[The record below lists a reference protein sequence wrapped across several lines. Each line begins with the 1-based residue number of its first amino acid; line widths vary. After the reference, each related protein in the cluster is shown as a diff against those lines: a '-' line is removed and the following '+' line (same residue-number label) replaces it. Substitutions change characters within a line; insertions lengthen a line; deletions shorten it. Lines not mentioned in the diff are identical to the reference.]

1 MIDKIINDCLSMNI
15 NVDQES
21 FTRLNSGLSN
31 IVYLIESSNKVD
43 KYIVKIFT
51 KSKYINRNYEN
62 NVMYILNKKK
72 ICPKIIIDNEDYRLE
87 EFIDGNTVNLKNMK
101 IKSYSKILINIAK
114 KMFNVHNIKIH
125 NFNFGYKENNIFL
138 KIETFFD
145 ILFNYENYSKLNIYV
160 DELRSRLE
168 KDKEKLNVRKTKGTS
183 NEINYYNMGADYI
196 VSNSLIHADL
206 LGDNILCTYE
216 NDIKFI
222 DYEYCCVFSRGY
234 DIGNFFNEFKGMDL
248 ESSYPDYDV
257 RKLFYY
263 SYFNTVNIYLPDQEK
278 FNIFIKGVDDIIL
291 IYSKISDLF
300 WSLWS
305 FVKYIENNDNDFDYL
320 DYALKRLKS
329 YNESN

>member
-15 NVDQES
+15 NINQDS

-31 IVYLIESSNKVD
+31 TVYLLESSNKVD

-51 KSKYINRNYEN
+51 KSKYINRIYEN
-62 NVMYILNKKK
+62 NVMHILNRRK
-72 ICPKIIIDNEDYRLE
+72 ISPKIIIDNEDYRLE
-87 EFIDGNTVNLKNMK
+87 EFIDGNTVDLKNMK
-101 IKSYSKILINIAK
+101 IKSYSKILINIGK
-114 KMFNVHNIKIH
+114 KMFNVHNVKIH

-160 DELRSRLE
+160 DVLKSRLQ
-168 KDKEKLNVRKTKGTS
+168 KDKEKLNVRKTNGTCD
-183 NEINYYNMGADYI
+183 EIYYYNMGADYI
-196 VSNSLIHADL
+196 VSNSLVHADL
-206 LGDNILCTYE
+206 LGDNILCTYDS
-216 NDIKFI
+216 DIKFI
-222 DYEYCCVFSRGY
+222 DYEYCCIFSRGY
-234 DIGNFFNEFKGMDL
+234 DIANFFNEFKGMDI
-248 ESSYPDYDV
+248 ESSYPNYDV

-263 SYFNTVNIYLPDQEK
+263 SYFNTVNIYIPDQEK
-278 FNIFIKGVDDIIL
+278 FNIFIKGVDDIVL

-305 FVKYIENNDNDFDYL
+305 FVKYTENNDNDFDYL
-320 DYALKRLKS
+320 DYAIKRLKS